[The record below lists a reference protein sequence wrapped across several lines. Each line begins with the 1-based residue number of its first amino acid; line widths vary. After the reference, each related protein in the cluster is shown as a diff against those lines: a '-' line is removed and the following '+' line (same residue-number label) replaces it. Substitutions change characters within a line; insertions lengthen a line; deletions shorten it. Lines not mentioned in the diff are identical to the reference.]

1 MGRTQTIK
9 TDGADELVVM
19 PRVEYDRLIAELEDA
34 KDIASAKDFEAREA
48 AGDVEFLPWELAKRL
63 RQGEHP
69 VTVWRDHRGLTQKA
83 LAERAK
89 MTAAQLSEIEKGK
102 KSGSVATLQK
112 LARAL
117 SLTVDE
123 LLPLAHYKGKP

>member
-9 TDGADELVVM
+9 TDGASELVVM

-63 RQGEHP
+63 RQGQHP

-83 LAERAK
+83 LAEQAK

-123 LLPLAHYKGKP
+123 LLPLAH

>member
-9 TDGADELVVM
+9 TDGASELVVM

-48 AGDVEFLPWELAKRL
+48 AGDVEFLPWEMAKRL

-123 LLPLAHYKGKP
+123 LLPPAH

>member
-9 TDGADELVVM
+9 TDGASELVVM

-48 AGDVEFLPWELAKRL
+48 AGDVEFLPWEMAKRL

-117 SLTVDE
+117 NLTVDE
-123 LLPLAHYKGKP
+123 LLPVAH